1 MTATVGKKT
10 ATAKRRFD
18 RKKYGVL
25 LATAVP
31 RVITSGEELE
41 RASRLL
47 EPFLRQETATRTPE
61 EQAFVDL
68 MLKLIDAYQK
78 AHPLF
83 PSAQPRELLQA
94 LMEELDLKQADLLD
108 VFGSRSR
115 VSDVVNGKRAISREQ
130 ARRLSERFKI
140 RVEAFL

>member
-1 MTATVGKKT
+1 MLCARGKNYSEVKT
-10 ATAKRRFD
+10 E
-18 RKKYGVL
+18 
-25 LATAVP
+25 
-31 RVITSGEELE
+31 I
-41 RASRLL
+41 
-47 EPFLRQETATRTPE
+47 EPTRTPE